1 MRRKS
6 RWRTRIKNGR
16 FRCSSPLPAS
26 TAQPP
31 PPHEGKSPRAMHS
44 SPPAVPAQLPGR
56 CPPRTKPRRPRIPAA
71 PRRRTV
77 GQGMSR
83 PLVRPRLTSLVQGAV
98 KISADAFYD
107 SLENIVNELKT
118 SVCLNPRGKASLTSL
133 RRLHSQSRY
142 RSKNPYPKGRRR
154 TTMTVCTM
162 LHLTLQ
168 QVLTDTFWCSHQA
181 ADGPLH
187 HLAQCQS
194 QEIQKQGRVC
204 CRSRL
209 DMEKL
214 L

>member
-1 MRRKS
+1 MEGNERRKS

-16 FRCSSPLPAS
+16 FRCSSPLPRIHRPA
-26 TAQPP
+26 TPP
-31 PPHEGKSPRAMHS
+31 THEGKSPRAMHS

-204 CRSRL
+204 C
-209 DMEKL
+209 
-214 L
+214 